1 MNSSL
6 VFVIIT
12 LSYFILKF
20 NNMNKIFLNIN
31 LDAFVNYDLRLSK
44 VCFKQT
50 FIFIL
55 NDYTKRKGEKYG
67 L

>member
-1 MNSSL
+1 M
-6 VFVIIT
+6 IIT

-20 NNMNKIFLNIN
+20 NNMNKNFLNIN

-55 NDYTKRKGEKYG
+55 NAYTKRKGEKYG